1 MPSPRLILGASLA
14 ILLVISAASIGLDL
28 KSQADKAWV
37 DHTGVV
43 LKQMADMRLLIRRAE
58 SAARGF
64 ALIGDPNLATE
75 FNRSNNAIAPAF
87 SELLAAIGDNPA
99 QIRLLEETRTLVE
112 RRIAISADLI
122 RLKGAGDTAG
132 IAELIAQAQG
142 RAAMEAI
149 DANFEKAQTEE
160 RQRLAQRSAQ
170 SKSSGRILLAVDVV
184 GISLILILAIIMM
197 HQTRRSNRVLAD
209 SLSAT
214 RATNKSLEAAV
225 AERTEHLVAAHE
237 QLRHSTTV
245 LQSTFHSMAEAVLV
259 IDTKG
264 EILLSNPAAEKML
277 RYRPGMNMIRLRA
290 LITALH
296 IDGVT
301 PMTAEE
307 MPAARSL
314 RGEEFDDIEFDRPPQ
329 ERPRSGPSRG
339 QRPPAA
345 RCRGRDQRCG
355 AGLSRHLGLARN
367 RAQAAAVAEAG
378 RDRQAHRR
386 RRA

>member
-184 GISLILILAIIMM
+184 GISLILILILAIIMM

-214 RATNKSLEAAV
+214 RATNESLEAAV

-277 RYRPGMNMIRLRA
+277 RYRPGRPQTGFLRIA
-290 LITALH
+290 VFRWRITA
-296 IDGVT
+296 
-301 PMTAEE
+301 AS
-307 MPAARSL
+307 AK
-314 RGEEFDDIEFDRPPQ
+314 
-329 ERPRSGPSRG
+329 PRSNRNESTPTS
-339 QRPPAA
+339 
-345 RCRGRDQRCG
+345 CCG
-355 AGLSRHLGLARN
+355 AKRN
-367 RAQAAAVAEAG
+367 LWEDDRSCPG
-378 RDRQAHRR
+378 R
-386 RRA
+386 